1 MVGSIKLKK
10 LGKNPFAELP
20 REVAILSTVSFLV
33 AVGFGLIIPAI
44 PIFAASF
51 GVSKTAIGLIIS
63 AFAIV
68 RFASGLVSGKLVDK
82 FGERTVLGFGLFM
95 VSFFTLLTALSQNY
109 SQLLIFRSLGG
120 LGSSMFSV
128 SAGSLLMRSV
138 GDDYR
143 ARAQSLYNSGFLLGG
158 ISGPAVGGLLAT
170 ISLRAPFFVYS
181 ITLAMAAITAL
192 FFLSEIKLGKKV
204 DAPTTQIGQ
213 TTLSQA
219 FRLRPYQIALVLA
232 FINNWVLFGLR
243 SSILPLFVT
252 EKLNSTATI
261 AGIGLTIGAL
271 IQGIFMLKAG
281 KYSDV
286 KGRKAA
292 LLFGGVFI
300 LFGILMLAFTT
311 NIFWYLVSMALF
323 GLGSAYA
330 GTAPG
335 SVVGDIIKGRGGQV
349 IAAWQMAG
357 DAGMIVGPILVG
369 LLTDYFSYQ
378 AAFLF
383 SGFIWI
389 IALVLSVILPE
400 TRASYLENDLIPDKN
415 KQEL

>member
-1 MVGSIKLKK
+1 MNKVS
-10 LGKNPFAELP
+10 KNPFAQLP

-63 AFAIV
+63 CFAIV
-68 RFASGLVSGKLVDK
+68 RFASGLVSGRLVDR
-82 FGERTVLGFGLFM
+82 FGERAVLGFGLFM
-95 VSFFTLLTALSQNY
+95 VSFFTLLTALSQSY

-138 GDDYR
+138 SDDYR
-143 ARAQSLYNSGFLLGG
+143 ARAQSLYNGGFLLGG
-158 ISGPAVGGLLAT
+158 ISGPAVGGILAG

-181 ITLAMAAITAL
+181 ITLAMAAVTAL
-192 FFLSEIKLGKKV
+192 FFLSEKKLGKKV
-204 DAPTTQIGQ
+204 DLPTDQIGQ
-213 TTLSQA
+213 TTLKQA
-219 FRLRPYQIALVLA
+219 LKLRPYQIALILA
-232 FINNWVLFGLR
+232 FINNWILFGLR

-261 AGIGLTIGAL
+261 AGVGLTLSAL
-271 IQGIFMLKAG
+271 IQGLFMLNAG

-292 LLFGGVFI
+292 LLLGGIFVM
-300 LFGILMLAFTT
+300 FGILMLSFTT
-311 NIFWYLVSMALF
+311 NATLYFISMALF
-323 GLGSAYA
+323 GLGSAYV

-357 DAGMIVGPILVG
+357 DAGMIFGPVIVG
-369 LLTDYFSYQ
+369 LLTDLYSYQ
-378 AAFLF
+378 TAFLV
-383 SGFIWI
+383 SAGIW
-389 IALVLSVILPE
+389 VLAILLAAILPE
-400 TRASYLENDLIPDKN
+400 TRLSHLENDLIPDKN

>member
-1 MVGSIKLKK
+1 MFKAI
-10 LGKNPFAELP
+10 KNPFASLP

-63 AFAIV
+63 CFAIV
-68 RFASGLVSGKLVDK
+68 RFASGLVSGRLVDK
-82 FGERTVLGFGLFM
+82 FGERAVLGFGLFM
-95 VSFFTLLTALSQNY
+95 VSFFTLLTALSQSY
-109 SQLLIFRSLGG
+109 SQLLIFRALGG

-138 GDDYR
+138 DDNYR
-143 ARAQSLYNSGFLLGG
+143 ARAQSLYNGGFLLGG
-158 ISGPAVGGLLAT
+158 ISGPAFGGILAG

-181 ITLAMAAITAL
+181 ISLAMAAITAL
-192 FFLSEIKLGKKV
+192 FFLSEKKLGKKV
-204 DAPTTQIGQ
+204 DLPTNKVGQ
-213 TTLSQA
+213 TTLNQA
-219 FRLRPYQIALVLA
+219 LKLRPYQIALVLA
-232 FINNWVLFGLR
+232 FINNWILFGLR

-252 EKLNSTATI
+252 EKLNSTASV

-271 IQGIFMLKAG
+271 IQGLLMLRAG

-286 KGRKAA
+286 NGRKAA
-292 LLFGGVFI
+292 MLLGGIYVM
-300 LFGILMLAFTT
+300 FGILMLSFTT
-311 NIFWYLVSMALF
+311 NATMYFISMALF
-323 GLGSAYA
+323 GLGSAYV

-335 SVVGDIIKGRGGQV
+335 SVVGDIINGRGGQV

-369 LLTDYFSYQ
+369 LLTDNFSFQ
-378 AAFLF
+378 VAFLF
-383 SGFIWI
+383 SAGIWI
-389 IALVLSVILPE
+389 IALALSAVLPE
-400 TRASYLENDLIPDKN
+400 TRASHIENDLIPDKN

>member
-1 MVGSIKLKK
+1 
-10 LGKNPFAELP
+10 
-20 REVAILSTVSFLV
+20 VAILSTVSFLV

-44 PIFAASF
+44 PVFAASF

-63 AFAIV
+63 CFAIV
-68 RFASGLVSGKLVDK
+68 RFSSGLISGKFVDK
-82 FGERTVLGFGLFM
+82 FGERAVLGFGLFM

-138 GDDYR
+138 TDDFR
-143 ARAQSLYNSGFLLGG
+143 ARAQSLYNGGFLLGG
-158 ISGPAVGGLLAT
+158 ISGPALGGLLAA

-181 ITLAMAAITAL
+181 VTLAMAAMTAL
-192 FFLSEIKLGKKV
+192 FFLSEKKLGKKV
-204 DAPTTQIGQ
+204 DVPSSKIGQ
-213 TTLSQA
+213 TTISQA
-219 FRLRPYQIALVLA
+219 FKLRPYQIALILA
-232 FINNWVLFGLR
+232 FINNWILFGLR

-252 EKLNSTATI
+252 DQLKSTATI

-281 KYSDV
+281 KYSDL

-292 LLFGGVFI
+292 LLYGGAYI
-300 LFGILMLAFTT
+300 LFGILMLAFST
-311 NIFWYLVSMALF
+311 NIYWYLLSMALF
-323 GLGSAYA
+323 GLGGAYV

-383 SGFIWI
+383 SGFIWV
-389 IALVLSVILPE
+389 IALLLSATLPE
-400 TRASYLENDLIPDKN
+400 TRAAHLANDLIPDKN